1 MKEEVPRDYD
11 SSDEDLRILMRI
23 IASSLGKK
31 DVQIGYSEGTDNGL
45 LKWVLGLIATLTA
58 TFIVGG
64 VVLYG
69 KVSAIEA
76 NQVNQ
81 QRQLDQL
88 SATVATGLDP
98 RSEDRGGEGSRR

>member
-1 MKEEVPRDYD
+1 MKDEAPRDYD
-11 SSDEDLRILMRI
+11 TADEDLRILMRI
-23 IASSLGKK
+23 IASSIGKR
-31 DVQIGYSEGTDNGL
+31 DVQIGYNEGNDKGL
-45 LKWVLGLIATLTA
+45 LKWVLGLMATLTGA
-58 TFIVGG
+58 FIIGG

-88 SATVATGLDP
+88 SATVSSIRQAQ
-98 RSEDRGGEGSRR
+98 